1 MLEECEPAQVGMIV
15 YRFANLSYESDFLRN
30 RKTLS
35 DNQVLRVLAFRG
47 RRRSI
52 DLMKVP
58 FRKKRLLEGRYGRE
72 TRYSDGTW
80 PTFYSAL
87 SEATARKEAGHH
99 HAKCAVQAGG
109 EAMPVY
115 YSRVACKFQG
125 SHINL
130 WPKLGEW
137 DLVSESYEFCHG
149 LGKEAHLGGLGAF
162 WTPSARD
169 RPEGSC
175 IPVFVEGTIGDVVVT
190 GTAKFEYDAE
200 AEAFVVTMI

>member
-1 MLEECEPAQVGMIV
+1 MLEECEPAHAGMIV

-52 DLMKVP
+52 DLTKNP
-58 FRKKRLLEGRYGRE
+58 FRKKQWLMGKYGLE
-72 TRYSDGTW
+72 TRFSDGTW

-99 HAKCAVQAGG
+99 HAKYAVQAGD

-115 YSRVACKFQG
+115 YSRIACKFQG
-125 SHINL
+125 SHVDL

-137 DLVSESYEFCHG
+137 DLISESYEFCQE
-149 LGKEAHLGGLGAF
+149 LGNEAHVGGLGAF

-175 IPVFVEGTIGDVVVT
+175 IPVFVERTIGDVVVT
-190 GTAKFEYDAE
+190 GTAKFAYDAE
-200 AEAFVVTMI
+200 GQTFVVTMI